1 MSETGEWKQG
11 REWMLCL
18 KQVNGNEAVS
28 GCGSEWMLHLKQV
41 NGNRGVS
48 GCCV

>member
-1 MSETGEWKQG
+1 MSLMEVGS
-11 REWMLCL
+11 EWMLRL
-18 KQVNGNEAVS
+18 KQVNGNRAMS